1 MTKSP
6 VMTYLRLFGICLS
19 LSLYC
24 AAPLSAQV
32 KAKPTE
38 YQISIFFGGGS
49 YYVTPAEEARLRK
62 FLNEVPEIES
72 FQVEIQ
78 GHTDDI
84 GPREYNQRLSE
95 FRCEAIRRKL
105 LAYPLP
111 AEQLSVLPL
120 GEDAPAFDNSTWDGK
135 LSNRRVDIILK
146 RVFL

>member
-1 MTKSP
+1 M
-6 VMTYLRLFGICLS
+6 C
-19 LSLYC
+19 C
-24 AAPLSAQV
+24 AGFLATLSAQV

-38 YQISIFFGGGS
+38 HRISIFFGGGS
-49 YYVTPAEEARLRK
+49 YYVTPAEETRLRE
-62 FLNEVPEIES
+62 FLNDIPDIEIY
-72 FQVEIQ
+72 QVEIQ

-95 FRCEAIRRKL
+95 FRCEAVRRKL

-120 GEDAPAFDNSTWDGK
+120 GEDAPSFDNATWDGK

-146 RVFL
+146 RVLL